1 MINNNYVV
9 VTIKKDLLLQQFE
22 INMYIPKSTR
32 NISTIMNRQ
41 SLMQIN
47 PDFLEKVISDK
58 LEFFF
63 ENKNMPEFETYHR
76 FSQKMKLSPKEY
88 IEIT

>member
-1 MINNNYVV
+1 
-9 VTIKKDLLLQQFE
+9 
-22 INMYIPKSTR
+22 
-32 NISTIMNRQ
+32 
-41 SLMQIN
+41 MQIN